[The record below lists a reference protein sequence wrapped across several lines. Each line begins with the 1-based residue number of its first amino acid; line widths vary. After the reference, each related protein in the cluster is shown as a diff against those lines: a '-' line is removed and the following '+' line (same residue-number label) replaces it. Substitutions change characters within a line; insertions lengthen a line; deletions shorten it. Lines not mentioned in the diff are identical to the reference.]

1 MTFSLSEFKNNFESL
16 TIKKTGKY
24 YSLYG
29 LMWYEFTED
38 NKKKKALMSVKSN
51 NLKWKYDFTIDQ
63 NYDYIYYKSGNGTIL
78 GSFLSSITRQ
88 ILHQFAFTNI
98 MSDDVLVTLTILNDG
113 KDGFMKYNIYEG
125 LDNYTIKINVA
136 GVKKEDI
143 RVILEDGIVKVRT
156 NPKVENNDDMEIK
169 LEMFEPVKSETEIY
183 LPNIESIDAELKDG
197 ILVLTAPKVSKGV
210 NIEIK

>member
-1 MTFSLSEFKNNFESL
+1 MTFNLSDYKNNFESL
-16 TIKKTGKY
+16 TIKKIGER

-29 LMWYEFTED
+29 LMWHEFTED

-51 NLKWKYDFTIDQ
+51 NLKWKYNFTIQQ
-63 NYDYIYYKSGNGTIL
+63 NCDYGYYKSGM
-78 GSFLSSITRQ
+78 GSFLLSMTRQ

-125 LDNYTIKINVA
+125 LDNYTVKINVA

-143 RVILEDGIVKVRT
+143 RVILEDGIVKVKT
-156 NPKVENNDDMEIK
+156 NPKEEVNEEMETTI
-169 LEMFEPVKSETEIY
+169 EMFEPVKSETEIY

-197 ILVLTAPKVSKGV
+197 ILILTAPKVSKGV